1 MHVDG
6 CIGALITLAPRHRHL
21 VDGIE
26 RADSLA
32 LDLHKWLHA
41 PFDVGCAIL
50 RDRDLHRRIF
60 AEPAEYLNP
69 SGRGLAAG
77 EFLCDFTPETT
88 RGFRALKVWMMLK
101 QHGAAAFGELIDRN
115 IEQARYLGRL
125 VEAEPMLELVAP
137 VQTSIVCF
145 RHNPGG
151 MDEDMLRLHN
161 TELLL
166 RLQERGIAAPS
177 DTTIRGRHCL
187 RVAICNHRTRN
198 EDLDLLVSEVLQIGG
213 ELSGSVK
220 PLRASSAHM
229 P

>member
-1 MHVDG
+1 
-6 CIGALITLAPRHRHL
+6 
-21 VDGIE
+21 
-26 RADSLA
+26 
-32 LDLHKWLHA
+32 
-41 PFDVGCAIL
+41 
-50 RDRDLHRRIF
+50 
-60 AEPAEYLNP
+60 
-69 SGRGLAAG
+69 
-77 EFLCDFTPETT
+77 
-88 RGFRALKVWMMLK
+88 
-101 QHGAAAFGELIDRN
+101 
-115 IEQARYLGRL
+115 
-125 VEAEPMLELVAP
+125 
-137 VQTSIVCF
+137 
-145 RHNPGG
+145 

-198 EDLDLLVSEVLQIGG
+198 EDLDLLVSEVLRIGG